1 MDTLATRLKLSL
13 AAAQTG
19 TDMPI
24 LTEEQE
30 EFVMFMNFPVTE
42 NKENQ
47 RLLRNF
53 DMDDFAVYF
62 INYRTEESDA
72 AASEHI

>member
-1 MDTLATRLKLSL
+1 VDTLATRLKLTL

-24 LTEEQE
+24 LTEDQE
-30 EFVMFMNFPVTE
+30 EFVMFLNFSVTE

-72 AASEHI
+72 AAAEHI

>member
-1 MDTLATRLKLSL
+1 MATRLKLQLS
-13 AAAQTG
+13 AAQTG
-19 TDMPI
+19 NEVPI

-53 DMDDFAVYF
+53 DMDEFAVYF

-72 AASEHI
+72 AVTEHI

>member
-1 MDTLATRLKLSL
+1 ML
-13 AAAQTG
+13 
-19 TDMPI
+19 PI

-30 EFVMFMNFPVTE
+30 EFVMFMNFSVTE

-53 DMDDFAVYF
+53 DMDEFAVYF

-72 AASEHI
+72 VVTEHIQFMK

>member
-1 MDTLATRLKLSL
+1 M
-13 AAAQTG
+13 
-19 TDMPI
+19 
-24 LTEEQE
+24 TEEQE
-30 EFVMFMNFPVTE
+30 EFVMFMNFSVTE

-53 DMDDFAVYF
+53 DMDEFAVYF

-72 AASEHI
+72 VVTEHIQFMK

>member
-1 MDTLATRLKLSL
+1 
-13 AAAQTG
+13 
-19 TDMPI
+19 
-24 LTEEQE
+24 
-30 EFVMFMNFPVTE
+30 MNFSVTE

-53 DMDDFAVYF
+53 DMDEFAVYF

-72 AASEHI
+72 VVTEHIQFMK

>member
-1 MDTLATRLKLSL
+1 MS
-13 AAAQTG
+13 
-19 TDMPI
+19 
-24 LTEEQE
+24 EEQE
-30 EFVMFMNFPVTE
+30 EFVMFMNFTVTE

-53 DMDDFAVYF
+53 DMDEFAVYF

-72 AASEHI
+72 AVTEHI

>member
-1 MDTLATRLKLSL
+1 M
-13 AAAQTG
+13 
-19 TDMPI
+19 
-24 LTEEQE
+24 TEEQE
-30 EFVMFMNFPVTE
+30 EFVMFLNFTVTE

-53 DMDDFAVYF
+53 DMDEFAVYF

-72 AASEHI
+72 AVTEHIQFMK